1 MENISHSGT
10 YNAAGMKNWLTQMA
24 ILTDLTYGEVI
35 EMFDFFMI
43 DRAGDADA
51 GLDELGV
58 KNEKRLKCN
67 AHILLAVDQAMD
79 KVFRDTEAAL
89 GVQNLIGLNASHV
102 FSTGKNYIW
111 WLGLIAFSKL
121 LSPSHAQQSISLYK
135 LYKECLL
142 RDSKSDSETANFSQN
157 LLK

>member
-1 MENISHSGT
+1 
-10 YNAAGMKNWLTQMA
+10 MA

-35 EMFDFFMI
+35 EMFDFFMS

-67 AHILLAVDQAMD
+67 AHILVAVDQAMD

-102 FSTGKNYIW
+102 FSTGKNYI
-111 WLGLIAFSKL
+111 
-121 LSPSHAQQSISLYK
+121 
-135 LYKECLL
+135 
-142 RDSKSDSETANFSQN
+142 
-157 LLK
+157 